1 MAELGGP
8 NRLAALRALLSFR
21 AQAPADRA
29 SRRRSIAFIAVLVV
43 AVLSAIAPTAP
54 WKLVEARAFDWLS
67 TAYPPRI
74 ADDSPVIV
82 AVDEPSFAELGL
94 QWPWPRSLH
103 AALVSALRQAGA
115 RAIGLDIIFAE
126 PSAAPAADDALAQ
139 ALGPDVTLAGDETL
153 IETPHADQAMR
164 VEPLPQFLATGAKT
178 GIASVVLDN
187 DGTLRRVP
195 RYGDGFAAVL
205 ARSAGETPPEIP
217 AGALLRSF
225 GPARTFQTVSYY
237 QAMSPAEF
245 LPKDFFRGRVV
256 IVGLSLQSA
265 PTVEAGSADFYASSY
280 TLRSK
285 RLVSGA
291 EIQATVYD
299 NVTRGLFVGAASP
312 FLLAALT
319 IAAALLAGAAIWRGT
334 GWLTAVLALIAIVV
348 AFGGS
353 FLLIQFGRLYV
364 PPVGPALA
372 FVAVAGAQ
380 SARDYAAERRLRR
393 GITRAFAQYL
403 SPVLVERLASEPTR
417 LRLGGERKT
426 LSILFSDV
434 RGFTTISEA
443 LKDEPERLTKLMHRL
458 LNPLSAVV
466 LSSGGTI
473 DKYIGDAIMAF
484 WNAPLDDPNHALH
497 AVEAALGMLKALEDL
512 NVELA
517 EEARASG
524 TEPMRLAVGV
534 GINTGDCVVGNMG
547 SEYRFDYS
555 ALGDPVNLAAR
566 LEGETKNYDVGIL
579 LGERT
584 AELAAAR
591 FPVVELDRIRV
602 KGKKEA
608 TRVSTVVMG
617 ADADAMALHA
627 AVLEDCYAGRLT
639 PEDER
644 VARLADRLP
653 ALRGYYGRLRQRLVP
668 SQGTGNPS

>member
-1 MAELGGP
+1 MKGISGS
-8 NRLAALRALLSFR
+8 NRLAALRAPLASRVKPSSQR
-21 AQAPADRA
+21 AN
-29 SRRRSIAFIAVLVV
+29 RRRSIVFIGIVVV
-43 AVLSAIAPTAP
+43 AILAAAAPTAP

-67 TAYPPRI
+67 TAYPPAV

-103 AALVSALRQAGA
+103 AALVLALRQAGA
-115 RAIGLDIIFAE
+115 KAIGLDIIFAE
-126 PSAAPAADDALAQ
+126 ASAAPAADHALAQ
-139 ALGPDVTLAGDETL
+139 ALGPDVTLAGDETV

-164 VEPLPQFLATGAKT
+164 VEPLPLFLSTGAKT

-195 RYGDGFAAVL
+195 RYPDGFAAMQ
-205 ARSAGETPPEIP
+205 AKSAGKTPAEVP

-237 QAMSPAEF
+237 QAMSPAKF
-245 LPKDFFRGRVV
+245 LPRDFFRGRVV

-265 PTVEAGSADFYASSY
+265 PTVDAGGADFYATSF

-291 EIQATVYD
+291 EIQATVFD
-299 NVTRGLFVGAASP
+299 NITRGLFVYSASP
-312 FLLAALT
+312 FLLAACT
-319 IAAALLAGAAIWRGT
+319 IAAALLAGLAIWRGT
-334 GWLTAVLALIAIVV
+334 GWLTAVLALLAVVV

-353 FLLIQFGRLYV
+353 FLILQFGRLYV
-364 PPVGPALA
+364 PPVAPALA

-393 GITRAFAQYL
+393 SITRAFAQYL
-403 SPVLVERLASEPTR
+403 SPVLVERLASEPAR

-443 LKDEPERLTKLMHRL
+443 MKDEPERLTRLMHRL

-466 LSSGGTI
+466 LASGGTI

-484 WNAPLDDPNHALH
+484 WNAPLDDPDHALH
-497 AVEAALGMLKALEDL
+497 AIEAALGMLKALEDL
-512 NVELA
+512 NIELA
-517 EEARASG
+517 AEARANGS
-524 TEPMRLAVGV
+524 EPLKLAVGV

-584 AELAAAR
+584 AALAAVR
-591 FPVVELDRIRV
+591 WPVVELDRIRV

-608 TRVSTVVMG
+608 TRVSTVVIG
-617 ADADAMALHA
+617 ADAEAMAEHK
-627 AVLEDCYAGRLT
+627 AVLEDFYAGRLT
-639 PEDER
+639 ATDER
-644 VARLADRLP
+644 IVELARKMP
-653 ALRGYYGRLRQRLVP
+653 ALARYYGKLTERTAA
-668 SQGTGNPS
+668 SQSGNKPR

>member
-1 MAELGGP
+1 MKGI
-8 NRLAALRALLSFR
+8 RLAALRALLAARVAPSSQR
-21 AQAPADRA
+21 AQ
-29 SRRRSIAFIAVLVV
+29 RRRGILAIGIVV
-43 AVLSAIAPTAP
+43 VGLLGAIAPTAP

-67 TAYPPRI
+67 TAYPPELT
-74 ADDSPVIV
+74 ADSPIIV

-103 AALVSALRQAGA
+103 AALVLALRQAGA
-115 RAIGLDIIFAE
+115 RAVGLDIIFAE
-126 PSAAPAADDALAQ
+126 PSAAPAADNALAH
-139 ALGPDVTLAGDETL
+139 ALGPDVTLAGDETV

-164 VEPLPQFLATGAKT
+164 VEPLPQFLATGART

-195 RYGDGFAAVL
+195 RYPDGFAAVL
-205 ARSAGETPPEIP
+205 AQSAGGTPAEVPE
-217 AGALLRSF
+217 GALLRSF
-225 GPARTFQTVSYY
+225 GPARSFQTVSYY
-237 QAMSPAEF
+237 QAMSPAKF

-265 PTVEAGSADFYASSY
+265 PMVDAGGADFYPTSY

-291 EIQATVYD
+291 EIQATVYE
-299 NVTRGLFVGAASP
+299 NLTRGLLVYPASP
-312 FLLAALT
+312 LTLAACT
-319 IAAALLAGAAIWRGT
+319 IAAALLAGLAIWRGT
-334 GWLTAVLALIAIVV
+334 GWLTAVLALSAILV

-353 FLLIQFGRLYV
+353 FLVLQFGRLYV
-364 PPVGPALA
+364 PPIGPALA

-393 GITRAFAQYL
+393 SITRAFAQYL
-403 SPVLVERLASEPTR
+403 SPVLVERLASEPAR

-443 LKDEPERLTKLMHRL
+443 LKDEPERLTRLMHRL

-466 LSSGGTI
+466 LSCGGTI

-484 WNAPLDDPNHALH
+484 WNAPLDDADHALH
-497 AVEAALGMLKALEDL
+497 AIEAALGMLKALEDL

-517 EEARASG
+517 AEAQASG
-524 TEPMRLAVGV
+524 SEPLKLAVGV

-555 ALGDPVNLAAR
+555 ALGDAVNLAAR

-584 AELAAAR
+584 AALAAAR
-591 FPVVELDRIRV
+591 WPVAELDRINV

-608 TRVSTVVMG
+608 TRVFTVVIG
-617 ADADAMALHA
+617 ADAEATAEHR
-627 AVLEDCYAGRLT
+627 AVLDDYYAGRLAA
-639 PEDER
+639 EDER
-644 VARLADRLP
+644 LTRLAEKMP
-653 ALRGYYGRLRQRLVP
+653 ALKGYYGRLRERLVTRGGKGSSP
-668 SQGTGNPS
+668 